1 MTCNNPEAYVY
12 VITDNEHYKI
22 GKAANVKTR
31 LKQLQTGSPK
41 PLAVVG
47 VLPCPTDSY
56 AYIVESILHETYSDK
71 KVINE
76 WFALTDEDVQ
86 SLQLTQLDSN
96 DKSSCGNYAIVSSS
110 STEYTAVL
118 DEQRSI
124 TKACNG
130 NVLPAY
136 LYNYY
141 VSICQIPS
149 WDLTN
154 DSMVA
159 KQLGIVERKVADT
172 RRLLTK
178 LGWIRFDTHTHKGV
192 RYGIWYIGKEVVAA
206 KFGTDTTIDE
216 YISLGIVTNEEEQL
230 LKQAKEISLQ
240 KECTDE

>member
-1 MTCNNPEAYVY
+1 MKQVTTNALNKA
-12 VITDNEHYKI
+12 EHFLSRVFIDRRAK
-22 GKAANVKTR
+22 
-31 LKQLQTGSPK
+31 KQ
-41 PLAVVG
+41 
-47 VLPCPTDSY
+47 
-56 AYIVESILHETYSDK
+56 
-71 KVINE
+71 
-76 WFALTDEDVQ
+76 
-86 SLQLTQLDSN
+86 
-96 DKSSCGNYAIVSSS
+96 
-110 STEYTAVL
+110 TAVL

-216 YISLGIVTNEEEQL
+216 YISLGIVTNEEHKL
-230 LKQAKEISLQ
+230 LTQVNKTELQ
-240 KECTDE
+240 GDDVNNEDNN